1 MDEDMDEQEEGREM
15 SIGITGKRIYLSGP
29 MTGIEDYNRAA
40 FDRAASDLIGAGA
53 VQVYNPAVYINDY
66 SARMYGHEECMRPA
80 FWELAHKP
88 WDLTYDLLIS
98 LPEWQDSAG
107 ARLEREVATAI
118 GMEVHDLGEV
128 L

>member
-1 MDEDMDEQEEGREM
+1 
-15 SIGITGKRIYLSGP
+15 
-29 MTGIEDYNRAA
+29 
-40 FDRAASDLIGAGA
+40 
-53 VQVYNPAVYINDY
+53 
-66 SARMYGHEECMRPA
+66 MYGHEECMRPA
-80 FWELAHKP
+80 LWELTHNP

-107 ARLEREVATAI
+107 ARLEREVAEAI